1 MEIRKSF
8 LVYLIMLTLYGMI
21 LTSCGTIPPSVPVST
36 ASRFSELPEGAY
48 AYVYANLQNSR
59 GLIQELYN
67 GSLEDRLKMPAS
79 VFNNTDLLYG
89 ALYKDTPDY
98 RFYALVPGRYPV
110 FQSHISLT
118 FNPDWKR
125 KRSNGISYWKSEKQ
139 GLSLRIEPKEVIIT
153 DGKPYRETRSVP
165 VLTGSSGEVKE
176 PEIDFDSLAAPLE
189 KATLFIVLNQRGPLS
204 QFLFNSSIQSP
215 QVPMKQVRLGLYPAA
230 DPTSYVIQVW
240 IETESPLYGRALNAI
255 LSLASTVKGFIPQ
268 KLFAKLLEVKPE
280 LDGDTVHL
288 RTNPIP
294 NSELTLLLRDLLV
307 YFDGIK

>member
-8 LVYLIMLTLYGMI
+8 LVYLIMLALYGMI

-67 GSLEDRLKMPAS
+67 GSLEDLLKMPAS

-139 GLSLRIEPKEVIIT
+139 GLSLRIESKEVIIT
-153 DGKPYRETRSVP
+153 DGKPYRETHSSP
-165 VLTGSSGEVKE
+165 AGTGSGRDLKE
-176 PEIDFDSLAAPLE
+176 PETDFDFLAAPME
-189 KATLFIVLNQRGPLS
+189 RANLFVVSNQVDPLVK
-204 QFLFNSSIQSP
+204 FLFNSSIQDTRIP
-215 QVPMKQVRLGLYPAA
+215 IKQIRLGLYPAA
-230 DPTSYVIQVW
+230 DPTSSFIQVW
-240 IETESPLYGRALNAI
+240 LETESPLYGRALNAI

-280 LDGDTVHL
+280 LDGETVYL
-288 RTNPIP
+288 KSNPIP